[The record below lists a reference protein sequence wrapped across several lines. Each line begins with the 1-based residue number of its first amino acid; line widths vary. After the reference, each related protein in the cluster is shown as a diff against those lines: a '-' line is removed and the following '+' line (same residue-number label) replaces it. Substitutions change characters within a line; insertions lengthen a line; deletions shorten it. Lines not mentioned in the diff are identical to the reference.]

1 MHREN
6 YKQVWRALASEQS
19 ARVIW
24 EMFQLFRCFY
34 VHMKLLSNKS
44 LHKRIKITNA
54 VKFCE

>member
-54 VKFCE
+54 VKF